1 MVQKLR
7 ILLLPFGLMYGTVMH
22 IRNFLYS
29 NNILKSY
36 KIPIPSIIVG
46 NLSTGGTGKTPHV
59 ELLVKLL
66 SEKYKIA
73 ILSRGYGR
81 KTKGYI
87 ELNEKHNYLDV
98 GDEPLQYFQKF
109 GSLVTVVVCE
119 NRKIG
124 VENLLLAHPEIEV
137 LLLDDA
143 LQHRKVKGGFTILLS
158 EFNNPFFRDLVL
170 PGGNLRE
177 FRMGKKRADI
187 CIYTKSPSE
196 ISVIDEV
203 LYSRKFSDSQT
214 KNTYFSSINYG
225 EIASMTKTKESTIKD
240 VLLITGIANPSPLE
254 DYLNHKYNVESIHFS
269 DHHSFNLEE
278 MEEIHKIF
286 DNFARESKIILT
298 TEKDMIRLQG
308 KNFSEAMADYP
319 WYYIPIQI
327 DINKEEQ
334 FKQEIFNYVEK
345 ARRNNRLHS
354 K

>member
-1 MVQKLR
+1 MVRKLR
-7 ILLLPFGLMYGTVMH
+7 FLLLPFGIIYGTVMH
-22 IRNFLYS
+22 VRNILYS
-29 NNILKSY
+29 NNILKSF
-36 KIPIPSIIVG
+36 KIPIPSIVVG

-87 ELNEKHNYLDV
+87 ELNEKHSYLDV

-109 GSLVTVVVCE
+109 ESTVKVVVCE

-124 VENLLLAHPEIEV
+124 VEQLLKNHPEIEV

-143 LQHRKVKGGFTILLS
+143 LQHRRVKGGFTILLS
-158 EFNNPFFRDLVL
+158 EFNKPFFRDLVL

-187 CIYTKSPSE
+187 CVYTKCPSDF
-196 ISVIDEV
+196 SANDEA
-203 LYSRKFSDSQT
+203 LYSRKFSKSQA
-214 KNTYFSSINYG
+214 KNTYFSSIHYG
-225 EIASMTKTKESTIKD
+225 RIVSMTKTKEESIKD
-240 VLLITGIANPSPLE
+240 ILLITGIANPTPLE
-254 DYLNHKYNVESIHFS
+254 DYLNQTYNVESIHFS

-308 KNFSEAMADYP
+308 KDFTEIMAKYP

-334 FKQEIFNYVEK
+334 FKQEIFNYVEE
-345 ARRNNRLHS
+345 ASRNSRLHS
-354 K
+354 